1 VIWGFAGV
9 WPAEFGIYDGDRTMN
24 KLRFVV
30 EHGFSAT
37 QVGLR
42 EMQEP
47 ERREQIA
54 SFVEAHDLHLVPH
67 FRVDYF
73 SDDRDE
79 VRRQSDAFLRDLEEY
94 APLLRAPI
102 VTTAVGPY
110 HRFMDE
116 PSLEAQ
122 MDWLHDVLGPVAVA
136 CHEMGVPLG
145 IENHGDYYCSDL
157 AELCERTPHLGIF
170 LDTGNTYL
178 IGEQS
183 VPACRAA
190 APYTV
195 GTHFKDH
202 YVHPDPREL
211 KFVIE
216 GAALGEGHVGLARV
230 YRGLLEHAPDPNGL
244 VMLWE
249 MVSPRDMDPFEC
261 LERSWR
267 FVRSLQ
273 EFQAGQ

>member
-1 VIWGFAGV
+1 MIWGFAGV

-30 EHGFSAT
+30 EQGFSAT
-37 QVGLR
+37 QVSLR

-54 SFVEAHDLHLVPH
+54 SLVEAHDLRLVPH
-67 FRVDYF
+67 FRADYF
-73 SDDRDE
+73 SDDMDE
-79 VRRQSDAFLRDLEEY
+79 VRRQSDAFLADLEEY

-122 MDWLHDVLGPVAVA
+122 MDWLHDVLGPVAAA

-157 AELCERTPHLGIF
+157 VELCERTPHLGIF

-230 YRGLLEHAPDPNGL
+230 YRDLLEHVPDPDDL

-267 FVRSLQ
+267 FVRSLE